1 MVGAIARVTTLTSGL
16 VVKLVIV
23 VGPQV
28 PHSGQDDDDYQG
40 HDSCQNDQHRS
51 RHRTIHRC
59 VGLKMALS
67 MPAEAIDAST

>member
-1 MVGAIARVTTLTSGL
+1 VTTLTSGL
-16 VVKLVIV
+16 ALQLVIV

-28 PHSGQDDDDYQG
+28 PHSGQDDDDNQS